1 MFYDKFKISVK
12 ELKRLSQQ
20 YFNPSG
26 RGVQGENKL
35 QPNKQWRVGQPAE
48 L

>member
-26 RGVQGENKL
+26 IKLKAVQGEN
-35 QPNKQWRVGQPAE
+35 
-48 L
+48 